1 MDAVCLAG
9 AGLAGAGLVTRR
21 ARNSAALAVLW
32 WFYDSVQRVM
42 NHDPPLLFEA
52 GFVAIFAAKPA
63 VNPGQP
69 SRLNRIVWPLS
80 SLCRTCRRS
89 ALPQVHCTAQLTAVA
104 WPALAAFPVRPRS
117 SCGAARST
125 HR

>member
-63 VNPGQP
+63 VNPAGHHRGWTGLCGP
-69 SRLNRIVWPLS
+69 SALS
-80 SLCRTCRRS
+80 AARAGDQRCRR
-89 ALPQVHCTAQLTAVA
+89 CAVQ
-104 WPALAAFPVRPRS
+104 RS
-117 SCGAARST
+117 
-125 HR
+125 